1 MNENKGRRTFII
13 NEDINVIIIKV
24 GNDFRNG
31 FTDINW
37 GCSIISGN
45 ATIKSAFAGAGNPLK
60 SYC

>member
-1 MNENKGRRTFII
+1 M
-13 NEDINVIIIKV
+13 NVIISKV

-31 FTDINW
+31 LIDINW